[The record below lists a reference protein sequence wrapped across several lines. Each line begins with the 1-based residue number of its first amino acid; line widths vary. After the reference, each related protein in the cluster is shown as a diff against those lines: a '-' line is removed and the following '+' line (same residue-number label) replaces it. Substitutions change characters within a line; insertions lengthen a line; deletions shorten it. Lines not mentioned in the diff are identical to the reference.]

1 MRQRLK
7 VQMQRIPP
15 RWRQGAITVTVL
27 ALVGYLALSAVSD
40 GDRLMQAGATI
51 GWGRICLVLLLSLF
65 NYALRF
71 WRWQLYLSWL
81 GHAVPVWRSLL
92 VYLSGFALTVS
103 PGKAGEAVRCLYLRR
118 DGVPYSTGLAM
129 MFVERLLDLLAI
141 LALASL
147 ILLSRQDLFWTV
159 GVFALGLA
167 LGLVVLHHKRT
178 PDMLRASGARFGG
191 RVARAADWLATT
203 LMDARALLGWG
214 RLAPVLAIAIV
225 SWGAEGVGV
234 WVLASAFPAGPDL
247 SFSIGV
253 YGLAILAGAAA
264 VFLPAGLGGTEAVM
278 TGLLLAAGLHLPEAV
293 AVTLICRL
301 ATLWFAV
308 GVGAGALLWLEYRG
322 DGGES
327 AREMSASDFPQGETS
342 L

>member
-1 MRQRLK
+1 
-7 VQMQRIPP
+7 MQRISP

-27 ALVGYLALSAVSD
+27 ALVGYLALSVMAD
-40 GDRLMQAGATI
+40 GDRLMEAVAVI
-51 GWGRICLVLLLSLF
+51 GWGRLSLVLLLSLA

-71 WRWQLYLSWL
+71 WRWQLYLGWL
-81 GHAVPVWRSLL
+81 GHAVPAWRSLL

-141 LALASL
+141 LVLASF
-147 ILLSRQDLFWTV
+147 ILLSRQDLSWTV
-159 GVFALGLA
+159 GIFAICLAVGLA
-167 LGLVVLHHKRT
+167 VLHHRHT
-178 PDMLRASGARFGG
+178 PDLLTAMGRRLGG
-191 RVARAADWLATT
+191 RAAGAADWLSTT
-203 LMDARALLGWG
+203 LMHARALLGWS
-214 RLAPVLAIAIV
+214 RLMPILLIAIL

-234 WVLASAFPAGPDL
+234 WVLASAFPASPDL
-247 SFSIGV
+247 VFSIGV

-278 TGLLLAAGLHLPEAV
+278 TGLLLTAGLTLPEAV
-293 AVTLICRL
+293 AITLICRL

-308 GVGAGALLWLEYRG
+308 GVGAAALLWLEYRG
-322 DGGES
+322 GDGEGVHETHVSELHPGE
-327 AREMSASDFPQGETS
+327 ASQ
-342 L
+342 